1 LLASLVLGFALSAE
15 ATWLPVD
22 PDNEFA
28 QSLSV
33 ESKRASFAAGSET
46 RSIFPMSRRGADT
59 AQPLAARARNPIERP
74 VARSGG

>member
-1 LLASLVLGFALSAE
+1 LGFALSAE
-15 ATWLPVD
+15 VTWLPVD

-46 RSIFPMSRRGADT
+46 RSIFPYVTPRR
-59 AQPLAARARNPIERP
+59 
-74 VARSGG
+74 